1 MIAVE
6 YDTVVPAVSGVCP
19 SGYVAHDMQAVCGVD
34 NGACW
39 ITEQLRSLCAAGITY
54 LKTSSGVDVPI
65 YADKVTSPAL
75 HIGYNDSVC
84 YVDLAQGRATNA
96 INVKYGNVIYHT
108 VP

>member
-1 MIAVE
+1 MKIA
-6 YDTVVPAVSGVCP
+6 TTNNSNTKRTFFHSP
-19 SGYVAHDMQAVCGVD
+19 S
-34 NGACW
+34 
-39 ITEQLRSLCAAGITY
+39 
-54 LKTSSGVDVPI
+54 SSCFKI